1 MVEKSNQ
8 VPDNIKQ
15 AVNTLDHKERML
27 GYAGAALCAAIYIDL
42 TVTHLHEHV
51 PKGQQSPIVALAV
64 GLVLAA
70 LLAVATFVGRRALV
84 GFAALFIGFSFGS
97 SIILSIPF
105 LALAGWLIMRA
116 LRFNREAKAAAQ
128 AASASSTS
136 NTSRTGSSRSSPA
149 KQTSSSSSGIFNR
162 SKSHGSRAQ
171 AHPEPS
177 KRYTPPK
184 PRKRKPMPPS
194 KEVKAA
200 NKDNKDTKDVT
211 GARILPFIGARRSK
225 ERA

>member
-1 MVEKSNQ
+1 MVEKNNQ
-8 VPDNIKQ
+8 APDNVKQ
-15 AVNTLDHKERML
+15 AVNTLDHKERTL

-42 TVTHLHEHV
+42 TLTHLHEHV
-51 PKGQQSPIVALAV
+51 PKGQQPPIVALAV

-116 LRFNREAKAAAQ
+116 LRFNREAKMAAQ
-128 AASASSTS
+128 AASTSSAS
-136 NTSRTGSSRSSPA
+136 NASRMGSSRSSPV
-149 KQTSSSSSGIFNR
+149 KRTSSNSSGIFNR
-162 SKSHGSRAQ
+162 SKSHGSRSQ

-184 PRKRKPMPPS
+184 PRKRKPMPPP
-194 KEVKAA
+194 KETRPV
-200 NKDNKDTKDVT
+200 NKDAKDAT
-211 GARILPFIGARRSK
+211 GARVLPFIGTRRSK
-225 ERA
+225 EPKDS